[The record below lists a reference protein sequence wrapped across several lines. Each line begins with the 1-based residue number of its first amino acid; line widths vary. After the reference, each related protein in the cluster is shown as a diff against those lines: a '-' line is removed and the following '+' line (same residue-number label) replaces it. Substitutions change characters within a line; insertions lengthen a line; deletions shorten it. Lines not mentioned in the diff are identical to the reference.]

1 MTRWQKGE
9 ATIERLLAA
18 GELQS
23 VTGANADGQ
32 PWITKARRVLTSAAG
47 LCETDP
53 ESAYL
58 LAYDAARF
66 ACAALLTHQGLR
78 ATSAGGH
85 YAIDVAVREQFG
97 GPFEE
102 FGGLRRQRN
111 ELAYQFVTD
120 SVSSADASRAVSL
133 SKKLVDTAE
142 QMLPHLGLFST
153 GRGGG

>member
-1 MTRWQKGE
+1 VTRWRKGE

-18 GELQS
+18 GELQR
-23 VTGANADGQ
+23 VTGAQADGQ
-32 PWITKARRVLTSAAG
+32 AWITKARRVLVSAAG
-47 LCETDP
+47 LCDPDP
-53 ESAYL
+53 ESGYV

-85 YAIDVAVREQFG
+85 FAVDVAVREQFG

-111 ELAYQFVTD
+111 ELEYRSATD
-120 SVSSADASRAVSL
+120 PVSADDANHAVSL
-133 SKKLVDTAE
+133 ATKLVDASEPE
-142 QMLPHLGLFST
+142 QMLPHVGLVST
-153 GRGGG
+153 S

>member
-1 MTRWQKGE
+1 MTRWRKGE
-9 ATIERLLAA
+9 ASIERLLAA

-23 VTGANADGQ
+23 VTGARADGQ
-32 PWITKARRVLTSAAG
+32 PRIAKARRVLVSAAG
-47 LCETDP
+47 LRDSDP
-53 ESAYL
+53 ESAYV

-85 YAIDVAVREQFG
+85 YAIDVAVREQFS
-97 GPFEE
+97 GPFED

-111 ELAYQFVTD
+111 ELEYQLVTD
-120 SVSSADASRAVSL
+120 VVSSTDASRAIDL
-133 SKKLVDTAE
+133 ANKLVNTAE

-153 GRGGG
+153 GHTGS